1 MKFSEMPYKRP
12 DPEEVKKELQELTE
26 QFKHAK
32 SYEEARAVFLK
43 KEEEEKAVDTMG
55 TLAYVRHSIDTRDE
69 FYDGEIE
76 FWDEIGPELEE
87 YEQAWIEAML
97 TSPFRADF
105 EAEYGDLLFIMAEMD
120 KKTFSPAIIED
131 EEEDI
136 KLKAIELFQ
145 QSSFDPKKGNFDAY
159 IGSIIRRVAGRR
171 IRKARQQFNKDGHN
185 WTEDLSINVTIG
197 DGLQAIEVIPDDG
210 PAISRERAARD
221 KRIEG
226 VHMVLASMSPDCRH
240 VWKLLCDGIAQREV
254 AAVMGISY
262 STFREKYW
270 DKFKR
275 EFVKA
280 GLDKIGTDSETED

>member
-1 MKFSEMPYKRP
+1 MQEFVNAKAAKAASASVRIPTV
-12 DPEEVKKELQELTE
+12 EEI
-26 QFKHAK
+26 
-32 SYEEARAVFLK
+32 Y
-43 KEEEEKAVDTMG
+43 
-55 TLAYVRHSIDTRDE
+55 
-69 FYDGEIE
+69 
-76 FWDEIGPELEE
+76 
-87 YEQAWIEAML
+87 
-97 TSPFRADF
+97 TSPQFNHQIRLA
-105 EAEYGDLLFIMAEMD
+105 GKKLLRSGL
-120 KKTFSPAIIED
+120 FSPAIIED